1 MKKLILFNKKIRK
14 QNEKMFKIVLI
25 IFLFLNVFL
34 MLFLVYFKIFLLK
47 TKNENLEL
55 NKKINDLLF
64 KNSIYNYQ
72 NNYRMINILS
82 SANIFFCASTTNL
95 KLSFVIKNINEFS
108 LIKPLLKIDQKKLH
122 LIPFYQYSTDGYKR
136 NKILFFYNFLI
147 LIETFNNNRFGFIN
161 NKVENEYLIYF
172 FSFNLLKIFK
182 PLKKDVN
189 YNNYKEGNI
198 LLKIGDKDLIIY
210 ENFNSTDNG
219 GYSEYKNFESFDN
232 LENPLIG
239 INGFFSIKEMEIF
252 LFVYT

>member
-1 MKKLILFNKKIRK
+1 MKSLILFNKKIRK

-82 SANIFFCASTTNL
+82 SANNFFWVLTNL

-136 NKILFFYNFLI
+136 NKILFFYNFVHKNLI
-147 LIETFNNNRFGFIN
+147 
-161 NKVENEYLIYF
+161 
-172 FSFNLLKIFK
+172 KI
-182 PLKKDVN
+182 
-189 YNNYKEGNI
+189 
-198 LLKIGDKDLIIY
+198 
-210 ENFNSTDNG
+210 
-219 GYSEYKNFESFDN
+219 
-232 LENPLIG
+232 
-239 INGFFSIKEMEIF
+239 
-252 LFVYT
+252 